1 MEERW
6 FLSESATALGF
17 SVGSVG
23 GLAVVT
29 PPAET
34 DLANA
39 ERLREALELAGPE
52 DATVVVDMTANRF
65 CDSSGLSVL
74 IRAHKRAQAGGGEI
88 RLVMDGATMQRVF
101 KVTGLDRV
109 FRIFGNLGEAI
120 AAGAPGS
127 GSAPADQATPGKSS
141 GMSARPTG
149 QNRR

>member
-1 MEERW
+1 MGEWW
-6 FLSESATALGF
+6 FLSEGAPALGF

-29 PPAET
+29 PPAEI

-39 ERLREALELAGPE
+39 WRLREALESAGPE

-65 CDSSGLSVL
+65 CDSSGISVL

-88 RLVMDGATMQRVF
+88 LLVMGGATMQRVF
-101 KVTGLDRV
+101 KVTDLDRV
-109 FRIFGNLGEAI
+109 FRIFDNLGEAT

-127 GSAPADQATPGKSS
+127 GPARRPGDA
-141 GMSARPTG
+141 G
-149 QNRR
+149 